1 MTAVKIAALL
11 VAAAVLCVAI
21 RVNRPELAMAVGLL
35 AGLTACLLSMDEL
48 AGAVRILKEW
58 LTKAGA
64 DDGDTALLLRLCG
77 LSLIGEYAAQL
88 CRDAGEGAL
97 AQRVEF
103 GTRVSLTALL
113 TPLAAEVLSA
123 AVALLP

>member
-1 MTAVKIAALL
+1 MAAVKIAALV

-21 RVNRPELAMAVGLL
+21 RVNRPELAMAVGLI

-48 AGAVRILKEW
+48 AGAVRVLKEW
-58 LTKAGA
+58 LAKA
-64 DDGDTALLLRLCG
+64 DDGDTALLLRLCR

-113 TPLAAEVLSA
+113 TPLAAEVLAA

>member
-1 MTAVKIAALL
+1 MTAVKIAALV

-21 RVNRPELAMAVGLL
+21 RVNRPELAMAVGLI

-48 AGAVRILKEW
+48 AGAVRVLKEW
-58 LTKAGA
+58 LAKAGA

-97 AQRVEF
+97 A
-103 GTRVSLTALL
+103 
-113 TPLAAEVLSA
+113 PLAAEVLAA

>member
-1 MTAVKIAALL
+1 MTAVKIAALV

-21 RVNRPELAMAVGLL
+21 RVNRPELAMAVGLI

-48 AGAVRILKEW
+48 AGAVRVLKEW
-58 LTKAGA
+58 LAKAGA

-88 CRDAGEGAL
+88 CRDGEGAL

-113 TPLAAEVLSA
+113 TPLAAEVLAA